1 MGYMIVKSEIDSFLF
16 LFYLPKNVTENQKN
30 WFLDHR
36 YLNLEY
42 FKIGGY
48 SLNQTWEP
56 IYGFEEIRREIFRK
70 VIDIENTN
78 SRK

>member
-42 FKIGGY
+42 FKIGAV
-48 SLNQTWEP
+48 EEV
-56 IYGFEEIRREIFRK
+56 IYNFLPK
-70 VIDIENTN
+70 VIDV
-78 SRK
+78 